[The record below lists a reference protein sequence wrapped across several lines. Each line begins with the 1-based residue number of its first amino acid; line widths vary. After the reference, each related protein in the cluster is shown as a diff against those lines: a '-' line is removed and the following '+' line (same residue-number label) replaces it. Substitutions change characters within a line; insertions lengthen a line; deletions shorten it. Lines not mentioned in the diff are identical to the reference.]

1 MPKLDAFKID
11 NFKIDGDNI
20 NTVFTA
26 GDVIFAAS
34 LDVVNIANKT
44 SYNKAKDI
52 QVEVSGT
59 IRVSYKLANT
69 GYGTVYANIYVNDS
83 AVGTQRS
90 IAYNAAAQT
99 FSEDI
104 TVSKGDN
111 VQVYG
116 KCSQTVSAN
125 CAISEYMLKCAENPL
140 ANVIA

>member
-1 MPKLDAFKID
+1 MPKLDAFKLD

-20 NTVFTA
+20 NTVVTA
-26 GDVIFAAS
+26 GDVILAES

-44 SYNKAKDI
+44 SYSKAKDI

-69 GYGTVYANIYVNDS
+69 DFGTVYANIYVNDS
-83 AVGTQRS
+83 VVGTERS
-90 IAYNAAAQT
+90 IGYNNAAQT

-111 VQVYG
+111 VQVWG
-116 KCSQTVSAN
+116 KCSHIAYTG
-125 CAISEYMLKCAENPL
+125 CAISEFMLKCAENPL